1 VRVEQGISHQH
12 ACAEEEIPVAKGI
25 IDALCRDHQE
35 VRKLFTRLEAASG
48 KRRQELFQRLVGELV
63 RHEVAEEE
71 ILRPVSR
78 RDAGEAIANARIKEE
93 SRAEEL
99 LKDMEKLDPGSAEFA
114 AKLAKLRRD
123 VERHA
128 EAEETKE
135 FPRVAKKET
144 TERLEQMGR
153 AYEAAKKAA
162 PTRPHPSTPNTPVA
176 STLAGPFAAVIDRT
190 RDAVRDA
197 LKSTS

>member
-1 VRVEQGISHQH
+1 
-12 ACAEEEIPVAKGI
+12 VAQGI
-25 IDALCRDHQE
+25 IDALRRDHQQ
-35 VRKLFTRLEAASG
+35 VRKMFAQLEAASG
-48 KRRQELFQRLVGELV
+48 KRRGELFQRLVAELV

-99 LKDMEKLDPGSAEFA
+99 LKAMEKLDPGSAEFA
-114 AKLAKLRRD
+114 AKLAKLRRN

-135 FPRVAKKET
+135 FPRVTKKET
-144 TERLEQMGR
+144 AERLEQMGR
-153 AYEAAKKAA
+153 AYEAAKRAA
-162 PTRPHPSTPNTPVA
+162 PTRPHPSMPNTPA
-176 STLAGPFAAVIDRT
+176 ANLLAGPFAAVADRA

-197 LKSTS
+197 LKSAS

>member
-1 VRVEQGISHQH
+1 M
-12 ACAEEEIPVAKGI
+12 AEGI
-25 IDALCRDHQE
+25 IDALRRDHQE
-35 VRKLFTRLEAASG
+35 MRKLIDRLEAARG

-71 ILRPVSR
+71 ILRPVSK

-99 LKDMEKLDPGSAEFA
+99 LKEMERLDPGSAEFA

-135 FPRVAKKET
+135 FPRIVKKET
-144 TERLEQMGR
+144 PERLDQMGR
-153 AYEAAKKAA
+153 AYEAAKKTA

-176 STLAGPFAAVIDRT
+176 NTLAGPFAAAVDKA

-197 LKSTS
+197 LKSATG

>member
-1 VRVEQGISHQH
+1 
-12 ACAEEEIPVAKGI
+12 VAQGI
-25 IDALCRDHQE
+25 IDALRRDHQQ
-35 VRKLFTRLEAASG
+35 VRKMFAQLEAASG
-48 KRRQELFQRLVGELV
+48 KRRGELFQRLVAELV

-99 LKDMEKLDPGSAEFA
+99 LKAMEKLDPGSAEFA
-114 AKLAKLRRD
+114 AKLAKLRRN

-144 TERLEQMGR
+144 AERLEQMGR
-153 AYEAAKKAA
+153 AYEAAKRAA
-162 PTRPHPSTPNTPVA
+162 PTRPHPSMPNTPA
-176 STLAGPFAAVIDRT
+176 GNLLAGPFAAVADRA

-197 LKSTS
+197 LKSAS

>member
-1 VRVEQGISHQH
+1 MAQGII
-12 ACAEEEIPVAKGI
+12 E
-25 IDALCRDHQE
+25 ALRRDHQE
-35 VRKLFTRLEAASG
+35 VRKMFARVEAASG
-48 KRRQELFQRLVGELV
+48 KRRRELFQRLVAELV

-71 ILRPVSR
+71 ILRPVSK

-93 SRAEEL
+93 SQAEQL

-114 AKLAKLRRD
+114 SKLARLRRD

-144 TERLEQMGR
+144 PQRLEQMGR
-153 AYEAAKKAA
+153 AYQAAKRAA
-162 PTRPHPSTPNTPVA
+162 PTRPHPSTPNTPAANMLV
-176 STLAGPFAAVIDRT
+176 GPFAAAADRA

>member
-1 VRVEQGISHQH
+1 VAQGII
-12 ACAEEEIPVAKGI
+12 E
-25 IDALCRDHQE
+25 ALRHDHDE
-35 VRKLFTRLEAASG
+35 VREMFARLEAATG
-48 KRRQELFQRLVGELV
+48 EQRRKLFQQLLGELV

-71 ILRPVSR
+71 ILRPVSK

-93 SRAEEL
+93 SQAEEL
-99 LKDMEKLDPGSAEFA
+99 LKEMEKLDPGSAEFTS
-114 AKLAKLRRD
+114 KLAKLRRE

-135 FPRVAKKET
+135 FPRVAEKET
-144 TERLEQMGR
+144 TEWLEQMGR
-153 AYEAAKKAA
+153 AYEAAKMMA

-176 STLAGPFAAVIDRT
+176 NMLVGPFAAVVDRA

-197 LKSTS
+197 LKSNS

>member
-1 VRVEQGISHQH
+1 VAQGII
-12 ACAEEEIPVAKGI
+12 E
-25 IDALCRDHQE
+25 ALRHDHQE
-35 VRKLFTRLEAASG
+35 VRKLFARLEAATG
-48 KRRQELFQRLVGELV
+48 KRRRDLFQQLVGELV

-71 ILRPVSR
+71 ILRPVSK
-78 RDAGEAIANARIKEE
+78 RDAGKAIANARIKEE
-93 SRAEEL
+93 GRAEEL
-99 LKDMEKLDPGSAEFA
+99 LKDMEKLDPGSAEFT

-144 TERLEQMGR
+144 AERLAQMGR

-162 PTRPHPSTPNTPVA
+162 PTRPHPSTPNTPTANMV
-176 STLAGPFAAVIDRT
+176 AGPFAAVLDRT

-197 LKSTS
+197 LKSAS

>member
-1 VRVEQGISHQH
+1 MAQ
-12 ACAEEEIPVAKGI
+12 EIIG
-25 IDALCRDHQE
+25 ALRHDHQE
-35 VRKLFTRLEAASG
+35 LREMFARLEAATG
-48 KRRQELFQRLVGELV
+48 KRRRELFQQLVAELV

-71 ILRPVSR
+71 ILRPVSK
-78 RDAGEAIANARIKEE
+78 RDAGKAIANARIKEE
-93 SRAEEL
+93 SQAEEL
-99 LKDMEKLDPGSAEFA
+99 LKDMERLDPGSAEFT
-114 AKLAKLRRD
+114 AKLAKLRRE

-153 AYEAAKKAA
+153 AYEAAKRAA
-162 PTRPHPSTPNTPVA
+162 PTRPHPSTPNTPA
-176 STLAGPFAAVIDRT
+176 ANMLAGPFAAVLDRT

-197 LKSTS
+197 LKSAS

>member
-1 VRVEQGISHQH
+1 MTQ
-12 ACAEEEIPVAKGI
+12 GI
-25 IDALCRDHQE
+25 IDALRKDHDE
-35 VRKLFTRLEAASG
+35 VRDLFARLDGATG
-48 KRRQELFQRLVGELV
+48 KRRQELFQQLVSELV

-71 ILRPVSR
+71 ILRPVSK
-78 RDAGEAIANARIKEE
+78 RDAGKAIANARIKEE

-99 LKDMEKLDPGSAEFA
+99 LKEMEKLDPDSAEFTSR
-114 AKLAKLRRD
+114 LAKLRRA

-135 FPRVAKKET
+135 FPRVAAKET
-144 TERLEQMGR
+144 AERLEQMGR
-153 AYEAAKKAA
+153 AYEAAKQAA

-176 STLAGPFAAVIDRT
+176 NMLAGPFAAVVDRA

>member
-1 VRVEQGISHQH
+1 
-12 ACAEEEIPVAKGI
+12 VADGI
-25 IDALCRDHQE
+25 IDALRRDHQE
-35 VRKLFTRLEAASG
+35 MRKLFPRVEAASG
-48 KRRQELFQRLVGELV
+48 KRRRELFQRLVGELV

-71 ILRPVSR
+71 ILRPVSK
-78 RDAGEAIANARIKEE
+78 RDAGERIANARIKEE

-128 EAEETKE
+128 EAEEAKE
-135 FPRVAKKET
+135 FPRVVKKET
-144 TERLEQMGR
+144 PERLEQLGR
-153 AYEAAKKAA
+153 TYEAAKKAA
-162 PTRPHPSTPNTPVA
+162 PTRPHPSTPSTPVA
-176 STLAGPFAAVIDRT
+176 STLAGPFAAVIDRA

-197 LKSTS
+197 LRSTS

>member
-1 VRVEQGISHQH
+1 VAQGII
-12 ACAEEEIPVAKGI
+12 E
-25 IDALCRDHQE
+25 ALRHDHDE
-35 VRKLFTRLEAASG
+35 VREMFARLEAATG
-48 KRRQELFQRLVGELV
+48 EQRRELFQRLLGEIV

-71 ILRPVSR
+71 ILRPVSK

-93 SRAEEL
+93 SQAEEL
-99 LKDMEKLDPGSAEFA
+99 LKEMEKLDPGSAEFTS
-114 AKLAKLRRD
+114 KLAKLRRE

-135 FPRVAKKET
+135 FPRVAEKET

-153 AYEAAKKAA
+153 AYEAAKMMA
-162 PTRPHPSTPNTPVA
+162 PTRPHPSIPNTPVA
-176 STLAGPFAAVIDRT
+176 NMLVGPFAAVIDRA

-197 LKSTS
+197 LKSNS

>member
-1 VRVEQGISHQH
+1 MF
-12 ACAEEEIPVAKGI
+12 A
-25 IDALCRDHQE
+25 
-35 VRKLFTRLEAASG
+35 RLEASRG
-48 KRRQELFQRLVGELV
+48 KQRRELFQRLVAELV

-71 ILRPVSR
+71 ILRPLSK

-93 SRAEEL
+93 SQAEQL
-99 LKDMEKLDPGSAEFA
+99 LKDMETLDPDSAEFA
-114 AKLAKLRRD
+114 TKLAKLRRD

-162 PTRPHPSTPNTPVA
+162 PTHPHPSTPNTA
-176 STLAGPFAAVIDRT
+176 ATNLLAGPFAAVVDRA

-197 LKSTS
+197 VKSTS

>member
-1 VRVEQGISHQH
+1 M
-12 ACAEEEIPVAKGI
+12 AKGI
-25 IDALCRDHQE
+25 IDALRRDHQA
-35 VRKLFTRLEAASG
+35 VRKLFARLEAASG
-48 KRRQELFQRLVGELV
+48 KRRRELFQQLAGELI

-71 ILRPVSR
+71 ILRPVSKL
-78 RDAGEAIANARIKEE
+78 DAGKAIANARIKEE

-176 STLAGPFAAVIDRT
+176 STLAGPFAAGIDRA
-190 RDAVRDA
+190 RDAVRDV

>member
-1 VRVEQGISHQH
+1 VPE
-12 ACAEEEIPVAKGI
+12 GI
-25 IDALCRDHQE
+25 ITALRQDHQE
-35 VRKLFTRLEAASG
+35 MRKLFARLEAASG
-48 KRRQELFQRLVGELV
+48 KQRRELFQRLVGELV

-71 ILRPVSR
+71 ILRPVSM
-78 RDAGEAIANARIKEE
+78 RDAGEAIASARNKEE
-93 SRAEEL
+93 SQAEKL
-99 LKDMEKLDPGSAEFA
+99 LKDMEKLDPDSPEFA
-114 AKLAKLRRD
+114 SKLARLRRD

-144 TERLEQMGR
+144 PERLAQMGR
-153 AYEAAKKAA
+153 SYEAAKSAA

-176 STLAGPFAAVIDRT
+176 DLLVGPFAAVLDRA

>member
-1 VRVEQGISHQH
+1 
-12 ACAEEEIPVAKGI
+12 VAQGI
-25 IDALCRDHQE
+25 IDALRHDHNE
-35 VRKLFTRLEAASG
+35 VREMFARLDAATG
-48 KRRQELFQRLVGELV
+48 EQRGELFQQLLSELV

-71 ILRPVSR
+71 ILRPVSK
-78 RDAGEAIANARIKEE
+78 RDAGAAIANARIKEE
-93 SRAEEL
+93 SKAEEL
-99 LKDMEKLDPGSAEFA
+99 LKEMEKLDPGSAEFTT
-114 AKLAKLRRD
+114 KLAKLRRE

-144 TERLEQMGR
+144 TERLEQLGR

-176 STLAGPFAAVIDRT
+176 NMLAGPFAAVADRA